1 MGPLHEGCIFLFCGA
16 EIILKESFLFTSNSL
31 VRIGTSLNSE
41 IISSSFVLLYYFNV
55 VEQES
60 ILSFCLKIQGW
71 SRSQKRTKLNTR
83 TGYWLRG
90 KREQISDIRYLAFR
104 LARYLQSVL
113 WI

>member
-31 VRIGTSLNSE
+31 VRIGASLNSE

-71 SRSQKRTKLNTR
+71 SRSQNKYKTKYR
-83 TGYWLRG
+83 YWLLVRG
-90 KREQISDIRYLAFR
+90 
-104 LARYLQSVL
+104 
-113 WI
+113 